1 MQGRD
6 QSSFFVYKYPVA
18 PTSLV
23 ERNSFLHWITFK
35 PLCTKTEH
43 ICLHSI
49 SGSSDLFH
57 WPACLSFHQYYNI
70 LINVV
75 LCFVL
80 FYFGSGFF
88 NLKRSPDSPLTV
100 QINLKTRTETCAI
113 QPVNATDL
121 KPSFL
126 TFNLVLLHF
135 FENISLLYFYIDVPK
150 IDVQCFT
157 TEILNLITPPTVLY
171 T

>member
-43 ICLHSI
+43 ICVHSI

-57 WPACLSFHQYYNI
+57 WPACLSFHQYYNV

-75 LCFVL
+75 LYVL
-80 FYFGSGFF
+80 FFF
-88 NLKRSPDSPLTV
+88 ILGQDFSIWKGHLIHLSLCR
-100 QINLKTRTETCAI
+100 LKTRTETCAI

-126 TFNLVLLHF
+126 TLNLVLLHF
-135 FENISLLYFYIDVPK
+135 FETISLLYFYIDVPN
-150 IDVQCFT
+150 IFT
-157 TEILNLITPPTVLY
+157 IEILNLITPPRVLY